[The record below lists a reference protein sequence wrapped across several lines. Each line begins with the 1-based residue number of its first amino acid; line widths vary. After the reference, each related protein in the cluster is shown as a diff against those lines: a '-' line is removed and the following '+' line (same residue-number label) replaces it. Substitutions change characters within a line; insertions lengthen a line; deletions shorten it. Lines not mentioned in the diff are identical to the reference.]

1 MSDDSIIAREE
12 ISKLT
17 SAFIDQVAINGEL
30 QSRMKVLE
38 EELIEKKEE
47 IKEMRVRQN
56 ELMRDFDELAKIK
69 TELENEIV
77 RLDRR
82 LQVYTVAHEMPKIQ
96 YTENDYKNS
105 KKVNQF

>member
-47 IKEMRVRQN
+47 IKELRVRQN

-82 LQVYTVAHEMPKIQ
+82 LEVISKIQ
-96 YTENDYKNS
+96 STKNDY
-105 KKVNQF
+105 

>member
-47 IKEMRVRQN
+47 IKELRVRQN

-82 LQVYTVAHEMPKIQ
+82 LQVYTVAREMPKIH
-96 YTENDYKNS
+96 YTKND
-105 KKVNQF
+105 F